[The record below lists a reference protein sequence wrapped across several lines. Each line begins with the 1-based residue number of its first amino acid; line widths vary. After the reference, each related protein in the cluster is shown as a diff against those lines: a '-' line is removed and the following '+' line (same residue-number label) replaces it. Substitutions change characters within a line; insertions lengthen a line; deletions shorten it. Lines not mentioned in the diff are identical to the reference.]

1 MATQVQKQ
9 HGKSSIAKY
18 KMVII
23 LAILPVVLAMYA
35 NGAEI
40 SGLLPT
46 LTSGIFPVA
55 FTLLS
60 WGIAV
65 QQLVHIRRK

>member
-35 NGAEI
+35 NGADI
-40 SGLLPT
+40 SGLLTT
-46 LTSGIFPVA
+46 LTSGVFPIA
-55 FTLLS
+55 FTSLS
-60 WGIAV
+60 WGIAI
-65 QQLVHIRRK
+65 QQLVHLRRK

>member
-1 MATQVQKQ
+1 MTTQIQKP
-9 HGKSSIAKY
+9 HGESSIAKY
-18 KMVII
+18 KNVII

-40 SGLLPT
+40 SGLPAT
-46 LTSGIFPVA
+46 LTSGVFPIA
-55 FTLLS
+55 FTFLS
-60 WGIAV
+60 WGIAI

>member
-18 KMVII
+18 KYVII

-40 SGLLPT
+40 SGLPAT

-60 WGIAV
+60 WGIAI
-65 QQLVHIRRK
+65 QQLVQIRRK